1 MGRVFLLVPLRS
13 TSSILYSMALKISQ
27 VSSKWRDD
35 YGLFSGTI
43 VLTVHQFIYPINDRN
58 FSMDA
63 TLVVYANGDN
73 KSIHGRGR
81 SWSAERGRCK
91 RSSMIHYGAR
101 PEWTEWNIY
110 IYEIWRPPSLLTT
123 PRWHVELASYVE
135 CVGDNCTSNPF
146 NLTWVLIGCVLELL
160 CVPRLRK

>member
-43 VLTVHQFIYPINDRN
+43 VLTVHQFIYPIKDRN

-110 IYEIWRPPSLLTT
+110 IYMKFEDLQVCWQRRADMLNQLHMLSVLGTIVLQILLTW
-123 PRWHVELASYVE
+123 PEFWLVV
-135 CVGDNCTSNPF
+135 C
-146 NLTWVLIGCVLELL
+146 
-160 CVPRLRK
+160 

>member
-110 IYEIWRPPSLLTT
+110 IYIWNLKTSKFVDNAALTC
-123 PRWHVELASYVE
+123 WISFI
-135 CVGDNCTSNPF
+135 C
-146 NLTWVLIGCVLELL
+146 WVCWGQLYF
-160 CVPRLRK
+160 KSF